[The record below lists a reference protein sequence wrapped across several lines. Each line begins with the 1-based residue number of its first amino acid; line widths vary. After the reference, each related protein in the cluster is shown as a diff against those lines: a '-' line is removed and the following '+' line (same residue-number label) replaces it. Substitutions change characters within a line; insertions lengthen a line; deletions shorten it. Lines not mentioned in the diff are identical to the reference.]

1 MASDLLEGVEFTGA
15 SQDLLEGVQA
25 GGEPYRPRR
34 DMGFFESAGKSAAQ
48 ATIPVVRAIDM
59 AAAGVAGAFERI
71 FPQLAGEQDRIFQMM
86 QERNQ
91 RMTEAYTP
99 APEEQVSL
107 PGAVVGGIASLP
119 VEMAG
124 GFGAQH
130 GIERTAQVLERGGT
144 GEQAALAG
152 GVTGATRV
160 GLNLLPVKVGG
171 KIGGAVEGK
180 LGAMLGG
187 ATTGAAVNVPGEALG
202 VAAENLA
209 LPGAEGATLAQRAR
223 GEGLAPG
230 MEGLGQDPLDP
241 TNMAVSAGLSGA
253 LGAVGGATA
262 KKAPPKKGKAP
273 PLPPEFKPMDGGEFK
288 APNGAT
294 ITKEQWDNASERVR
308 QGWMK
313 APAPK
318 APEEKIPTGEATE
331 IPMDQA
337 TATAPEPATE
347 TARRAE
353 IKRLMDETTSDQ
365 VRAVLKKEL
374 ATLDKAQ
381 KGREAQAGKAADRAE
396 LLAAAAKTD
405 DPEVKAALLK
415 QADQVMPP
423 PKELPTGDAK
433 EIEVETVEPAPEPI
447 PAGEATEVDV
457 ETVEPDAPRET
468 AQQKEVPSEAVPVEK
483 APVEKPPVE
492 AVPEK
497 TAPPPSEPADA
508 RPPDVAPKSSVEWTR
523 EMGRL
528 RDEKPR
534 PLDKLYGKAGPT
546 PEQAKAHADAMRKW
560 NSAYRKASAAQK
572 AALQQEQA
580 NAPQAQPQQEGV
592 QPERVPGDEGR
603 QAGPGDS
610 VQRAAPRQEGQ
621 APAEGKKVAPGRG
634 RQLGP
639 KETEITA
646 VAGAVD
652 PNAVTVLRN
661 KAGPVTV
668 GKLKI
673 PRQAVRTPEAAAQAL
688 APMRRDT
695 QEQFLALV
703 TDNNDAPLAVI
714 RHAKGGP
721 AETSVYPQ
729 SLLSAVAQVKGGK
742 NVWFAHNHPSG
753 VTKPSTADASVQRG
767 LQETLRGSGMN
778 VRAHT
783 IIGPGGKTSFFE
795 TAKTGLSG
803 GFTSGEKPIKPSL
816 RKAEV
821 PIQETRF
828 TGFKKGEEDT
838 LNSPAQAKSLIERRF
853 KKGESGIVLLDHR
866 LTPTGV
872 LPMTDA
878 EMAKLRTG
886 DTDTG
891 VMKVLR
897 ALGDVGASAAFIK
910 ASHGGNGEFNNLSA
924 ALNALDIRVV
934 DIFQESKQG
943 SLQSLAE
950 KGSLEPPSGKS
961 FQSLDRG
968 RLRRIAI
975 DRAIQRDTGKEPK
988 PLPPVQTGARL
999 EKALKEY
1006 EAAVERE
1013 DRANAG
1019 EALAKEVER
1028 LAEQVALRN
1037 LERGLKT
1044 KPRERGADYVRQ
1056 RLLEAKRRGDLGE
1069 EAADFADWFIRSNP
1083 SLVDDLAIAV
1093 RTAPEGSA
1101 AAGTYNPINR
1111 LITLFKGGDQTQT
1124 AVHEVLHHLERL
1136 MTPELQ
1142 AGVRRA
1148 YLRDHA
1154 AALRAAIKANDD
1166 NRIDYLADVLV
1177 ANTDSNPRVARAA
1190 AELAMEKLTSGKVP
1204 YEAYQFFNPSEYWAV
1219 NMADRAFM
1227 RYQAGDGIWGRTQQW
1242 LKEAL
1247 EHIKGALGLRSQAP
1261 MLRALNDL
1269 LRTEFAAAPDGTPAR
1284 RSPGMLAQKEGEFLS
1299 PNLPAKPGARGQQAP
1314 DLERR
1319 PDGAPMKAASPGG
1332 NFLVGGAARAH
1343 LERLIKIPGQR
1354 LSMGPGVV
1362 FDAEDLKIRGSVVEA
1377 VPIEMMDVLVRAK
1390 LTPKD
1395 PFHDLPMRAL
1405 LPGSVVEANSI
1416 RAEDVAGTALAV
1428 DTPGLGHADSRS
1440 AHNLAQTF
1448 RSEDELDAALRKKLG
1463 SKLIDGLRE
1472 QGILHYLSGAEDAPS
1487 RPHTKGRM
1495 LERSDD
1501 TSHARLYWDRLTE
1514 EEAPRALFHEIGEH
1528 FSIIRLLGD
1537 DRYRVLLGELADM
1550 NRSGDAE
1557 VRRAWETVKQ
1567 RYVGASYLEEG
1578 SPQFVRE
1585 VAARLVESAPDMPWV
1600 RRLLAEIRSWLYQQ
1614 FGTTLGNR
1622 ADATLIRGLAWSALK
1637 KAGEGELPR
1646 QDRFVYP
1653 DFMRSGEPI
1662 AEFDQA
1668 MQGEPSYGGSPPRA
1682 PPLGEEDKA
1691 ELVTRKLFDRFN
1703 RVLRVQKAT
1712 GITDEDKDIYLADT
1726 LYQGRV
1732 QHEGDK
1738 LQRDYIDPLGKLLKE
1753 AKQEDLTT
1761 KDADD
1766 YLMALHAPERNR
1778 VIAARNDK
1786 MPDGGSGL
1794 TDQQAADIIDS
1805 FTPAQRDY
1813 LDRVAAIVHR
1823 LNREKLQRM
1832 VESGL
1837 ITPETRDTLN
1847 RQYRNYVP
1855 LKTLDEE
1862 DAAMGTGR
1870 GYELRASDITTA
1882 MGRRS
1887 KAGSPIAA
1895 SIMDA
1900 SRVIIRSEKARVD
1913 RTIWNFAND
1922 AAADPFMRPYD
1933 PDNPP
1938 ATVMSRTIGPDGKV
1952 KDVVDTQ
1959 KVLDQ
1964 TISLMVDGEAR
1975 RIFVDDELLREQIRK
1990 VATLNDPGAVLR
2002 AIGRGTGAIGRM
2014 LTEFNP
2020 AFTIPNAVRDA
2031 WSVGLRAPAH
2041 GIGRWKAV
2049 SGIPKAW
2056 ASIVAY
2062 KRGANTPG
2070 AKSYEEFQEVGGKI
2084 GAYGIQNVADTMR
2097 RLEKVG
2103 AELGYDEQKGGLG
2116 RKGMNVLRDV
2126 AFVFSQAN
2134 EVFEYATR
2142 LSAYEQARAVGNS
2155 PKRAAAIAKDI
2166 TVNFNR
2172 SGEYGRV
2179 MNSLLVFANA
2189 ALQGL
2194 YGTIRYAANPK
2205 VQRGMLGLVALGI
2218 ASQAWN
2224 ELMGGVNEETGEPN
2238 ANTQNDSIMD
2248 KNLVALLPESKSG
2261 FKIPLPQEYA
2271 ALYAMGRRLYRG
2283 ASQGDWGREA
2293 AGVTGAL
2300 IDASL
2305 PVRLPEASSLSLG
2318 AGKAIVP
2325 TLGAPFADLW
2335 TNENYF
2341 GAPIYVEQRDTT
2353 SPAPYYTLTR
2363 PQTSVLAKEVSEM
2376 LNTVT
2381 GGDAIE
2387 PGLSQRIGGP
2397 LAAPEGI
2404 EHLVGFYTGGAGQ
2417 FVMQSANMAKQ
2428 LAGDPNAMELNRTP
2442 IVNRFVFNEPTSYIG
2457 RRYRELEGQLEYARD
2472 RMKAGQEITNERLER
2487 ALPVFEDTE
2496 RELSRLRKEMRA
2508 AANAGESVDE
2518 LRKQARAAQSRVIRA
2533 YNNQPLQ

>member
-1 MASDLLEGVEFTGA
+1 MASDLLEGVEFTGP
-15 SQDLLEGVQA
+15 STDLLEGVQV

-34 DMGFFESAGKSAAQ
+34 DMGFFESAGKTAAQ

-107 PGAVVGGIASLP
+107 PGAVAGGIASLP

-144 GEQAALAG
+144 GGQAALAG

-160 GLNLLPVKVGG
+160 GLNLLPVKLGG
-171 KIGGAVEGK
+171 KIGGAVEGR

-187 ATTGAAVNVPGEALG
+187 AATGAAVNVPGEALG

-209 LPGAEGATLAQRAR
+209 LPAAEDATLAQRAR

-241 TNMAVSAGLSGA
+241 ANLAVSAGLSGA

-294 ITKEQWDNASERVR
+294 ITQEQWDNASDRVR

-331 IPMDQA
+331 IPMDEAKA
-337 TATAPEPATE
+337 TPPEPAGE

-374 ATLDKAQ
+374 AALDKTKKA
-381 KGREAQAGKAADRAE
+381 RDLEAGKAADRAE

-423 PKELPTGDAK
+423 PKDLPTGEAK
-433 EIEVETVEPAPEPI
+433 EVEVETVEPAPEPI
-447 PAGEATEVDV
+447 PTGEAVEVDV

-468 AQQKEVPSEAVPVEK
+468 AAPQQKEEAPSEAVPVEK
-483 APVEKPPVE
+483 VPVEKPPVE
-492 AVPEK
+492 AEK
-497 TAPPPSEPADA
+497 AAPPPSEPADA
-508 RPPDVAPKSSVEWTR
+508 RPADGRPRRRELPPLTTEQRRLLTTKPVALHKFEATNPTEAQREARRVEIS
-523 EMGRL
+523 
-528 RDEKPR
+528 
-534 PLDKLYGKAGPT
+534 
-546 PEQAKAHADAMRKW
+546 KW
-560 NSAYRKASAAQK
+560 NAAWRAEKEKAYAAQ
-572 AALQQEQA
+572 AQSQQG
-580 NAPQAQPQQEGV
+580 GV

-603 QAGPGDS
+603 QAPEAGPGDS
-610 VQRAAPRQEGQ
+610 VQRAAPGKEE
-621 APAEGKKVAPGRG
+621 APAEGKKVARGRG
-634 RQLGP
+634 RELGP

-695 QEQFLALV
+695 QEHFLALV

-721 AETSVYPQ
+721 AQTSVYPQ

-753 VTKPSTADASVQRG
+753 MTIPSRADENVQQG
-767 LQETLRGSGMN
+767 LQEVLRGSGMT

-783 IIGPGGKTSFFE
+783 IIGPGGKTSHFE
-795 TAKTGLSG
+795 LSRTGAV
-803 GFTSGEKPIKPSL
+803 ENIPAVRPIKPSL

-828 TGFKKGEEDT
+828 TRITKGEEDT
-838 LNSPAQAKSLIERRF
+838 LNSPAQARSLVGRRL
-853 KKGESGIVLLDHR
+853 KNDESGLVLMDSQ
-866 LTPTGV
+866 LTPVGV

-886 DTDTG
+886 DTETG

-897 ALGDVGASAAFIK
+897 ALGDVNASAAFIK
-910 ASHGGNGEFNNLSA
+910 VGPGTKGEFNNLNA
-924 ALNALDIRVV
+924 ALSALDIRVV
-934 DIFQESKQG
+934 DIFRSDKQG
-943 SLQSLAE
+943 VLHSMAE
-950 KGSLEPPSGKS
+950 KGDSLEPPTGKS

-968 RLRRIAI
+968 RLMRIAI
-975 DRAIQRDTGKEPK
+975 DRAIQRETGREPK
-988 PLPPVQTGARL
+988 PLAPVQTGARL
-999 EKALKEY
+999 EKALNEY

-1037 LERGLKT
+1037 LERQYRGN
-1044 KPRERGADYVRQ
+1044 PRARGADYVRQ
-1056 RLLEAKRRGDLGE
+1056 RLLEAKRRGDIGE
-1069 EAADFADWFIRSNP
+1069 DAADFADWFIRANP

-1093 RTAPEGSA
+1093 RTAPQGSA
-1101 AAGTYNPINR
+1101 SAGTYNPINR
-1111 LITLFKGGDQTQT
+1111 LITLFKGTDQTQT

-1148 YLRDHA
+1148 YWRDHA
-1154 AALRAAIKANDD
+1154 AAVRAAIKANDD
-1166 NRIDYLADVLV
+1166 NRIDYLFDVMV

-1190 AELAMEKLTSGKVP
+1190 AEKAMGLLTSGKVP

-1227 RYQAGDGIWGRTQQW
+1227 RYQASDSIWGRTQQW

-1269 LRTEFAAAPDGTPAR
+1269 LRTEFAPTQDGTPAR
-1284 RSPGMLAQKEGEFLS
+1284 RSPGMLAQKEGDYLS
-1299 PNLPAKPGARGQQAP
+1299 PRGW
-1314 DLERR
+1314 D
-1319 PDGAPMKAASPGG
+1319 KAET
-1332 NFLVGGAARAH
+1332 NH
-1343 LERLIKIPGQR
+1343 LG
-1354 LSMGPGVV
+1354 
-1362 FDAEDLKIRGSVVEA
+1362 
-1377 VPIEMMDVLVRAK
+1377 
-1390 LTPKD
+1390 
-1395 PFHDLPMRAL
+1395 
-1405 LPGSVVEANSI
+1405 
-1416 RAEDVAGTALAV
+1416 
-1428 DTPGLGHADSRS
+1428 
-1440 AHNLAQTF
+1440 
-1448 RSEDELDAALRKKLG
+1448 SEDELDQVLRSKFG
-1463 SKLIDGLRE
+1463 SKLIDALQE
-1472 QGILHYLSGAEDAPS
+1472 QGILHYLSGDKDVPD
-1487 RPHTKGRM
+1487 RPYTKGR
-1495 LERSDD
+1495 LIERSDN
-1501 TSHARLYWDRLTE
+1501 TTHARLYWDRMTAD
-1514 EEAPRALFHEIGEH
+1514 EAPTVLMHEIGEH
-1528 FSIIRLLGD
+1528 FGIIRLLGD
-1537 DRYRVLLGELADM
+1537 DRYRMLLGELAEM

-1653 DFMRSGEPI
+1653 DFMRSAKPVT
-1662 AEFDQA
+1662 EFDQA

-1682 PPLGEEDKA
+1682 PPLGEEDRA

-1738 LQRDYIDPLGKLLKE
+1738 LQRDYIEPLGKLLKE

-1813 LDRVAAIVHR
+1813 LDKVAAIVHR

-1938 ATVMSRTIGPDGKV
+1938 ATVMSRKIGPDGKV

-2031 WSVGLRAPAH
+2031 WTVGLRAPAH
-2041 GIGRWKAV
+2041 GISRWKAV

-2056 ASIVAY
+2056 GSIVAY

-2084 GAYGIQNVADTMR
+2084 GAYGIQGVADTMR
-2097 RLEKVG
+2097 RLEKAG
-2103 AELGYDEQKGGLG
+2103 AELGYDEQKGGLT

-2142 LSAYEQARAVGNS
+2142 LSAYEQARAAGNS

-2194 YGTIRYAANPK
+2194 YGTIRYASNPK
-2205 VQRGMLGLVALGI
+2205 VQRGMLGMVALGI

-2283 ASQGDWGREA
+2283 ASQGDWGKEA
-2293 AGVTGAL
+2293 AGVAGAL

-2305 PVRLPEASSLSLG
+2305 PVRLPEASSLALSG
-2318 AGKAIVP
+2318 GKALVP
-2325 TLGAPFADLW
+2325 TLAAPFVDLW

-2341 GAPIYVEQRDTT
+2341 GAPVYVEQRDTS

-2381 GGDAIE
+2381 GGDEIE
-2387 PGLSQRIGGP
+2387 PGWSQRAAGP
-2397 LAAPEGI
+2397 VVAPEGI

-2417 FVMQSANMAKQ
+2417 FVLQSANMAKQ
-2428 LAGDPNAMELNRTP
+2428 LAGDPDAMELNRTP

-2472 RMKAGQEITNERLER
+2472 RMKAGQEVSNEKLER

-2508 AANAGESVDE
+2508 AANAGESVEE

-2533 YNNQPLQ
+2533 FNGQSLQ

>member
-1 MASDLLEGVEFTGA
+1 MASDLLEGVEFTGP
-15 SQDLLEGVQA
+15 STDLLEGVQV

-34 DMGFFESAGKSAAQ
+34 DMGFFESAGKTAAQ

-107 PGAVVGGIASLP
+107 PGAVAGGIASLP

-144 GEQAALAG
+144 GGQAALAG

-160 GLNLLPVKVGG
+160 GLNLLPVKLGG
-171 KIGGAVEGK
+171 KIGGAVEGR

-187 ATTGAAVNVPGEALG
+187 AATGAAVNVPGEALG

-209 LPGAEGATLAQRAR
+209 LPAAEDATLAQRAR

-241 TNMAVSAGLSGA
+241 ANLAVSAGLSGA

-294 ITKEQWDNASERVR
+294 ITQEQWDNASDRVR

-331 IPMDQA
+331 IPMDEAKA
-337 TATAPEPATE
+337 TPPEPAGE

-374 ATLDKAQ
+374 AALDKTKKA
-381 KGREAQAGKAADRAE
+381 RDLEAGKAADRAE

-423 PKELPTGDAK
+423 PKDLPTGEAK
-433 EIEVETVEPAPEPI
+433 EVEVETVEPAPEPI
-447 PAGEATEVDV
+447 PAGEAVEVDV

-468 AQQKEVPSEAVPVEK
+468 AAPQQKEEAPSEAVPVEK
-483 APVEKPPVE
+483 VPVEKPPVE
-492 AVPEK
+492 AEK
-497 TAPPPSEPADA
+497 AAPAPSEPADA
-508 RPPDVAPKSSVEWTR
+508 RPPDGRPRRR
-523 EMGRL
+523 EL
-528 RDEKPR
+528 P
-534 PLDKLYGKAGPT
+534 PLT
-546 PEQAKAHADAMRKW
+546 PEQRRLLTTKPVALHKFEATNPTEAQREARRVEISKW
-560 NSAYRKASAAQK
+560 NAAWRAEKEKAYAAQ
-572 AALQQEQA
+572 AQSQQG
-580 NAPQAQPQQEGV
+580 GV
-592 QPERVPGDEGR
+592 QPERVPGGEGR
-603 QAGPGDS
+603 QAPEAGRGDS

-621 APAEGKKVAPGRG
+621 APAEGQGQKVAPGRG
-634 RQLGP
+634 RELGP

-695 QEQFLALV
+695 QEHFLALV

-721 AETSVYPQ
+721 AQTSVYPQ

-753 VTKPSTADASVQRG
+753 MTIPSRADEMVQKG

-783 IIGPGGKTSFFE
+783 IIGPGGKTSHFE
-795 TAKTGLSG
+795 LSRTGAV
-803 GFTSGEKPIKPSL
+803 ENIPAVRPIKPSL

-828 TGFKKGEEDT
+828 IGFKKGEEDT
-838 LNSPAQAKSLIERRF
+838 LNSPAQARSLVGRRL
-853 KKGESGIVLLDHR
+853 KNDESGLVLMDAQ
-866 LTPTGV
+866 LTPVGV

-886 DTDTG
+886 DTETG

-897 ALGDVGASAAFIK
+897 ALGDVNASAAFIK
-910 ASHGGNGEFNNLSA
+910 VGPGTKGEFNNLNA

-934 DIFQESKQG
+934 DIFRSDKQG
-943 SLQSLAE
+943 VLHSMAE
-950 KGSLEPPSGKS
+950 KGDSLEPPTGKS
-961 FQSLDRG
+961 FQSVGENDK
-968 RLRRIAI
+968 RL
-975 DRAIQRDTGKEPK
+975 
-988 PLPPVQTGARL
+988 
-999 EKALKEY
+999 
-1006 EAAVERE
+1006 
-1013 DRANAG
+1013 
-1019 EALAKEVER
+1019 
-1028 LAEQVALRN
+1028 
-1037 LERGLKT
+1037 
-1044 KPRERGADYVRQ
+1044 PRT
-1056 RLLEAKRRGDLGE
+1056 RLL
-1069 EAADFADWFIRSNP
+1069 
-1083 SLVDDLAIAV
+1083 
-1093 RTAPEGSA
+1093 
-1101 AAGTYNPINR
+1101 
-1111 LITLFKGGDQTQT
+1111 Q
-1124 AVHEVLHHLERL
+1124 
-1136 MTPELQ
+1136 
-1142 AGVRRA
+1142 
-1148 YLRDHA
+1148 
-1154 AALRAAIKANDD
+1154 
-1166 NRIDYLADVLV
+1166 
-1177 ANTDSNPRVARAA
+1177 
-1190 AELAMEKLTSGKVP
+1190 
-1204 YEAYQFFNPSEYWAV
+1204 
-1219 NMADRAFM
+1219 
-1227 RYQAGDGIWGRTQQW
+1227 
-1242 LKEAL
+1242 
-1247 EHIKGALGLRSQAP
+1247 
-1261 MLRALNDL
+1261 
-1269 LRTEFAAAPDGTPAR
+1269 
-1284 RSPGMLAQKEGEFLS
+1284 
-1299 PNLPAKPGARGQQAP
+1299 
-1314 DLERR
+1314 
-1319 PDGAPMKAASPGG
+1319 
-1332 NFLVGGAARAH
+1332 
-1343 LERLIKIPGQR
+1343 
-1354 LSMGPGVV
+1354 
-1362 FDAEDLKIRGSVVEA
+1362 
-1377 VPIEMMDVLVRAK
+1377 
-1390 LTPKD
+1390 
-1395 PFHDLPMRAL
+1395 
-1405 LPGSVVEANSI
+1405 
-1416 RAEDVAGTALAV
+1416 
-1428 DTPGLGHADSRS
+1428 
-1440 AHNLAQTF
+1440 
-1448 RSEDELDAALRKKLG
+1448 SEDELDQVLRAKFG
-1463 SKLIDGLRE
+1463 SKLIDALQE
-1472 QGILHYLSGAEDAPS
+1472 QGILHYLSGDKDVPD
-1487 RPHTKGRM
+1487 RPYTKGR
-1495 LERSDD
+1495 LIERSDN
-1501 TSHARLYWDRLTE
+1501 TSHARLYWDRMTAD
-1514 EEAPRALFHEIGEH
+1514 EAPTVLMHEIGEH
-1528 FSIIRLLGD
+1528 FGIIRLLGD
-1537 DRYRVLLGELADM
+1537 DRYRMLLGELAEM

-1653 DFMRSGEPI
+1653 DFMRSAKPVT
-1662 AEFDQA
+1662 EFDQA

-1682 PPLGEEDKA
+1682 PPLGDEDKA

-1738 LQRDYIDPLGKLLKE
+1738 LQRDYIEPLGKLLKE

-1813 LDRVAAIVHR
+1813 LDKVATIVHR

-1882 MGRRS
+1882 MGRKS

-1938 ATVMSRTIGPDGKV
+1938 ATVMSRKIGPDGNV

-2031 WSVGLRAPAH
+2031 WTVGLRAPAH
-2041 GIGRWKAV
+2041 GISRWKAV
-2049 SGIPKAW
+2049 SGIPRAW

-2097 RLEKVG
+2097 RLENAG
-2103 AELGYDEQKGGLG
+2103 AELGYDEQKGGLS
-2116 RKGMNVLRDV
+2116 RKGMKVLRDV

-2142 LSAYEQARAVGNS
+2142 LSAYEQARAAGNS

-2194 YGTIRYAANPK
+2194 YGTLRYAKDPK
-2205 VQRGMLGLVALGI
+2205 VQRGMLGMVALGI

-2248 KNLVALLPESKSG
+2248 KNMVALLPESKSG

-2283 ASQGDWGREA
+2283 ASQGDWGKEA
-2293 AGVTGAL
+2293 AGVAGAL

-2305 PVRLPEASSLSLG
+2305 PVRLPEASSLALSG
-2318 AGKAIVP
+2318 GKALVP
-2325 TLGAPFADLW
+2325 TLAAPFVDLW

-2341 GAPIYVEQRDTT
+2341 GAPVYVEQRDTS

-2381 GGDAIE
+2381 GGDEIE
-2387 PGLSQRIGGP
+2387 PGWSQRAAGP
-2397 LAAPEGI
+2397 VVAPEGI

-2417 FVMQSANMAKQ
+2417 FVLQSANMAKQ
-2428 LAGDPNAMELNRTP
+2428 LAGDPDAMELNRTP

-2472 RMKAGQEITNERLER
+2472 RMKAGQEISNEKLER
-2487 ALPVFEDTE
+2487 ALPVFEETE

-2508 AANAGESVDE
+2508 AANAGEPVEE
-2518 LRKQARAAQSRVIRA
+2518 LRKQGRAAQSRVIRA
-2533 YNNQPLQ
+2533 FNGQSLQ